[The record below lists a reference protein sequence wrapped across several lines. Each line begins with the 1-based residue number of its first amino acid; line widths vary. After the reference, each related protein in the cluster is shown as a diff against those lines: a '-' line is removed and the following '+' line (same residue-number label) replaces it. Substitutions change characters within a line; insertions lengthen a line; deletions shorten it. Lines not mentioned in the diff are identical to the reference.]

1 MLGEEYYQKLV
12 VNVRDIEPHENPK
25 SIFEILLSG
34 IGDNFFEDHMPVT
47 INGGTYLFYK
57 RGFLNTGDP
66 ALAKAI
72 LNGYPVDT

>member
-66 ALAKAI
+66 ALAKSI